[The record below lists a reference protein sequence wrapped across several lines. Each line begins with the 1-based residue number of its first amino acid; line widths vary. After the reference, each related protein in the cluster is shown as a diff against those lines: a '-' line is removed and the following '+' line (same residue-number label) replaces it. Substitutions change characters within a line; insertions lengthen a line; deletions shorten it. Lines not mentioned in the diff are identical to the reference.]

1 MKRSRTISMI
11 GAVCTFGLAVATSA
25 VNAADDNQLSVTVA
39 FGRGLNTQGTPVNNV
54 VIPDTIK
61 LKENGVVNFIVAGFH
76 QIVVYNPGKTD
87 DEVVVPGTGTF
98 IDDTNNQFYSG
109 IVPAGGPGALPITT
123 DPSNARNRVESVS
136 FPGPGTYL
144 VICNVRNHFNGGMFA
159 YVQVH

>member
-61 LKENGVVNFIVAGFH
+61 LKENGVVNFLVAGFH